1 MLDDIIFSRVRIKI
15 LELFLLNPHEM
26 FHVRE
31 IVRQTQ
37 EEINAVRRELAHME
51 KRGMFSKE
59 QRGNRLVYQ
68 FRKEYPLYTELLY
81 LIGKT
86 AGLGGDILRQKNKLG
101 KVKYAMISGRYL
113 KGLPKKSNTDVD
125 LLMVGTIVLPELAL
139 LIKAEEARRHVEVGY
154 TVMTEEEFEFRKSRR
169 DPFVLSILSGS
180 KVMIIGDEEDLLS

>member
-15 LELFLLNPHEM
+15 LELFLLNPHQM

-31 IVRQTQ
+31 IVRQTE

-51 KRGMFSKE
+51 KCGMFSKE

-86 AGLGGDILRQKNKLG
+86 AGLGGEILRQKNKLG

-154 TVMTEEEFEFRKSRR
+154 TVMTEEEFDFRKSRR

>member
-15 LELFLLNPHEM
+15 LELFLLNPHDM

-31 IVRQTQ
+31 IVRQTE

-51 KRGMFSKE
+51 KCGMFSKE

-139 LIKAEEARRHVEVGY
+139 LIKGEEARRHVEVGY